1 MNHLNQSMLEQWE
14 TEDLW
19 IYRQSIV
26 NQMGNMAVYLSQV
39 DWILEQRGER

>member
-14 TEDLW
+14 TEDLLA
-19 IYRQSIV
+19 YRQSIAT
-26 NQMGNMAVYLSQV
+26 QMGNMAVYLSQV